1 LLPFD
6 VVMVPLPDQEPDIAV
21 NGLLEA
27 CTAPGRAAR
36 LRRPAAAATARVDF
50 TLWVK
55 ALVIENTFA
64 LPWNWFSSL
73 VVETP

>member
-1 LLPFD
+1 
-6 VVMVPLPDQEPDIAV
+6 
-21 NGLLEA
+21 
-27 CTAPGRAAR
+27 
-36 LRRPAAAATARVDF
+36 VDF